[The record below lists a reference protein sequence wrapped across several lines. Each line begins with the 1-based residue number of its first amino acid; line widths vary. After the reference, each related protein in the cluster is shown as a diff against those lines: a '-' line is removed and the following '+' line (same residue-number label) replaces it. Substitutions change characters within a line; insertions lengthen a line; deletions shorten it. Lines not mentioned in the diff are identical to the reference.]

1 MWIIVIIVFWRKS
14 IWDKSQNIDIYSI
27 IYIID
32 SQIKEGELK
41 VLKTP
46 VTLFVFFYLLG
57 CSFAPTKKPQVLKF
71 EDIEEITK
79 LSRHQF
85 VALMNDEIIIYP
97 DDMFERDVY
106 VRLKQTDTKKW
117 CEMWVVNRGDKAP
130 SIPHFERQPVKEGKI
145 YYTRFSIGNREKEA
159 AFTTIVGPLG
169 NIFLGAE
176 KTPSCY
182 ILTMN
187 NS

>member
-1 MWIIVIIVFWRKS
+1 
-14 IWDKSQNIDIYSI
+14 
-27 IYIID
+27 
-32 SQIKEGELK
+32 

-117 CEMWVVNRGDKAP
+117 CEM
-130 SIPHFERQPVKEGKI
+130 
-145 YYTRFSIGNREKEA
+145 
-159 AFTTIVGPLG
+159 
-169 NIFLGAE
+169 
-176 KTPSCY
+176 
-182 ILTMN
+182 
-187 NS
+187 